1 MAWDVDVC
9 GGSIRRSRD
18 NMSLEADKA
27 LEERGRHLRT
37 WLLGTLQLN
46 SRSLCRPTW
55 RFLRASSLQAASV
68 QIVRHRPLDGRVMRH
83 PVEGDW

>member
-27 LEERGRHLRT
+27 LEERGRHLQT

-46 SRSLCRPTW
+46 SRSLCRQGYRQGFGASERSPTLMPIS
-55 RFLRASSLQAASV
+55 F
-68 QIVRHRPLDGRVMRH
+68 P
-83 PVEGDW
+83 